1 MEITTTTINR
11 DPSRRAAVNALAIV
25 GFIALLIIGI
35 GLAIYSARF
44 VPSIASRFGG
54 AAVSLSSIFKKN
66 EDPALQVVT
75 ATTTLPFETIVATT
89 TATTTVTAATTTT
102 PVHTSTGTGT
112 GTGQTSTVV
121 TTVTTPV
128 APHGLSDL
136 AVIITAVGYLNSPGN
151 TSTFVPSNNVPNG
164 KSGAVQFTV
173 TNAGT
178 NYTGSWNF
186 NVNVPTVPAQNYNS
200 ANQPSLAPGD
210 SIDYVLGFDRGN
222 SGVSRTITVAL
233 DSNNQV
239 VESNEGNNFASR
251 SIDINN

>member
-11 DPSRRAAVNALAIV
+11 NPGRRAAVNALAIV

-54 AAVSLSSIFKKN
+54 AAVSLSSIFKQN
-66 EDPALQVVT
+66 DAPALQVVT
-75 ATTTLPFETIVATT
+75 ATTTLPFEAVTATS
-89 TATTTVTAATTTT
+89 TATTTQTAATTTT
-102 PVHTSTGTGT
+102 AHTGTGT
-112 GTGQTSTVV
+112 GTGTTGQTTTTV

-136 AVIITAVGYLNSPGN
+136 AVIITNVGYLNIPGN
-151 TSTFVPSNNVPNG
+151 TSTFIPSNNVPNG
-164 KSGAVQFTV
+164 KSGAIQFTV

-178 NYTGSWNF
+178 NYTGNWSF
-186 NVNVPTVPAQNYNS
+186 NVSIPTSPSQNFS
-200 ANQPSLAPGD
+200 SGNQNSLAPGD
-210 SIDYVLGFDRGN
+210 SVDYTLGFDRGN
-222 SGVSRTITVAL
+222 SGPSRLITVTL
-233 DSNNQV
+233 DPNNLIA
-239 VESNEGNNFASR
+239 ETNENDNIATR